1 MQAQTL
7 PKGVRAPHLKDDW
20 LRNIALLANRLHRHL
35 RKTPLVRSDYYS
47 QKFGCNLYLKLENLQ
62 HTGSFKARGAL
73 AKAITLTEKRRRK
86 GFVAA
91 SAGNHGLGVC
101 YAARIFG
108 VGASIFLPKTTPAYK
123 IRKIVELGGHPIVNG
138 SAWHESNEA
147 ALSFAK
153 KKESIYF
160 HPFDD
165 EHVID
170 GQATI
175 AQEIYEDVPDTDVL
189 ICSVGGGG
197 LLSGLSRYAKTQHPK
212 ARVYGVE
219 TLGADSM
226 YQSWQKGCVHQL
238 PGVTSVAESIAVRE
252 PAQRTFDYVRQYAD
266 GLCVVED
273 DEALHAQAVL
283 LQQEKILAE
292 PAMTCCLAMLEK
304 NMVPNLKGKNVVV
317 VVCGGNYPV
326 EKLAQ
331 TLRNDPAISYK
342 VTKDALRRQL
352 AEFGIPTHKKAS
364 AFNALFEEVK
374 KRELAGYTYTEAPA
388 SLELFVRQAF
398 GTLPRYFELM
408 SYRIVEEHHNGLG
421 RPASDLSE
429 ATVKLR
435 LAKKLY
441 MEVAE
446 GENGPVHALDTV
458 LRKALTPHYP
468 ALQAVRL
475 TDYKVRI
482 LNPHEASRASTRV
495 VIESRDDLGREWK
508 TIGISADILGASYE
522 ALYQSFLYKLV
533 KDQIA
538 PCANVKQNG

>member
-1 MQAQTL
+1 MQGQTL
-7 PKGVRAPHLKDDW
+7 PNGARAPRFNDDW
-20 LRNIALLANRLHRHL
+20 LCDIAVLANRLHRHL
-35 RKTPLVRSDYYS
+35 RNTPLVRCDYYS

-73 AKAITLTEKRRRK
+73 AKAITLTEKARRK
-86 GFVAA
+86 GFVAG

-101 YAARIFG
+101 YAAKIFG

-123 IRKIVELGGHPIVNG
+123 IRKIIELDGRPIVSG

-153 KKESIYF
+153 RKRGIYF

-165 EHVID
+165 EHVIE

-175 AQEIYEDVPDTDVL
+175 AHEIYEEVPDTDVL

-197 LLSGLSRYAKTQHPK
+197 LLSGLSRYAKTRRPK

-238 PGVTSVAESIAVRE
+238 PKVDSVAESIAVRE

-266 GLCVVED
+266 GLYVVED

-304 NMVPNLKGKNVVV
+304 KMVPNLKGKNVVV
-317 VVCGGNYPV
+317 VVCGGNYPI
-326 EKLAQ
+326 ERLAQ
-331 TLRNDPAISYK
+331 TLLNDPAISYK
-342 VTKDALRRQL
+342 ITEDAFRRQL
-352 AEFGIPTHKKAS
+352 AEFGIPTHENSS
-364 AFNALFEEVK
+364 AFNCLFEEVK

-388 SLELFVRQAF
+388 SLELLARQAF
-398 GTLPRYFELM
+398 GALPSYFDLM
-408 SYRIVEEHHNGLG
+408 SYRIVEEHYNDGS

-495 VIESRDDLGREWK
+495 LIESRDDLGREWK
-508 TIGISADILGASYE
+508 TVGISADILGASYE
-522 ALYQSFLYKLV
+522 ALCQSFLYKLV
-533 KDQIA
+533 KDEIA
-538 PCANVKQNG
+538 SCTSAK